1 MSRVTTVRATR
12 KLLQRLGPTTPD
24 PPASTSLLGDWYATY
39 LPWRP
44 RQIALL
50 INERTL
56 LPLLMPL
63 APARTLLQR
72 FPDHLAEL
80 LNAHHTPPQ
89 VTAAEVVAARHTNL
103 ATTANRSLVGS
114 LNEFAFL
121 AEHHHDRAE
130 PLDLLGLSL
139 KLSRVPCGPLFKRH
153 VSPDR
158 ELAALI
164 HDLPPGG
171 PALS

>member
-1 MSRVTTVRATR
+1 
-12 KLLQRLGPTTPD
+12 
-24 PPASTSLLGDWYATY
+24 
-39 LPWRP
+39 
-44 RQIALL
+44 
-50 INERTL
+50 
-56 LPLLMPL
+56 MPL

-72 FPDHLAEL
+72 FPDQLAEL
-80 LNAHHTPPQ
+80 LDAHHTPPH
-89 VTAAEVVAARHTNL
+89 VTAAEVAAARQVFL
-103 ATTANRSLVGS
+103 AAIASRSLVGS

-121 AEHHHDRAE
+121 ADHDRNGPE

-158 ELAALI
+158 ELAALL

-171 PALS
+171 PVLS